1 MPRSMKQKTGKLQ
14 RKPLTPKAGAL
25 RRSIKLISL
34 LPEDQ
39 REKNRIQVTNIRSE
53 RGNTVTDATDVFF
66 K

>member
-14 RKPLTPKAGAL
+14 RKLLTPKAGAL

-39 REKNRIQVTNIRSE
+39 RKKDRIPVTNIRSE
-53 RGNTVTDATDVFF
+53 RGNTVADATNFFF

>member
-14 RKPLTPKAGAL
+14 RRLLTPKAGTL

-39 REKNRIQVTNIRSE
+39 RKKNRIQVTNIRSE

-66 K
+66 

>member
-14 RKPLTPKAGAL
+14 RRLLTTKAGTL

-39 REKNRIQVTNIRSE
+39 RKKNRIQVTNIRSE

-66 K
+66 